1 MDNDHEDYDEEIPPD
16 TQLNNDQQQIHQ
28 KQSLIQENEKG
39 DEEVEEEDVELG
51 VQQKP
56 LNSLIE
62 DNQLNVQQQYQFTQ
76 DGQLYEVNEEG
87 KIFKVT
93 IEIQNGQEVQILEQ
107 VGGPEE
113 EIAQPIFQNI
123 NGTQPYQQ
131 INQNQKI
138 QENQFINN
146 SYEPFQEYG
155 QKSQY
160 QISQYYPGNYQT
172 KKEQNFAQIQNNFP
186 INTNQLD
193 YSFPKK
199 KVEGH
204 LNKKEPTDSVP
215 KFQKNKGKSMKN
227 LNVNQKI
234 FMNRNKYMENNINN
248 QFYKYE
254 MNKSENHLFPF
265 NKNIMSLKNL
275 NNMNYRKNNE
285 CIDIPREEYDNYE
298 HKETLVMNS
307 GMDIGEYQIIGSKT
321 SLEEKVDPDYCKV
334 YNNEEE
340 IIKKLNRSNKAPV
353 KRRNKINFHII
364 DKYYTLTE
372 SNPKTLQYSENNIIE
387 SQNKNNYTSLNSNY
401 NKNNNNISNNKY
413 LNSKLNSKNNNNL
426 YNISNINK
434 LKVSTKYRNNNYGMS
449 NFKFVNLKSRNYK
462 RGDNDNIDLRNYLSF
477 NKGISKKNM
486 LINMKQNFKNS
497 IASMPSDNFSRY
509 LLEQINK
516 IRKEPESFI
525 GVIEDAID
533 NITKDRFGRLIY
545 NGKMKIALAQGKSA
559 FLDAIKYL
567 KNINPMKPLNYVSD
581 LTVIPPQNEKE
592 IKDKNDL
599 KRKVGEMINSGINI
613 KSFWRDVIKDPEIC
627 FLLMIVDDS
636 GIKSGMKRKDIL
648 NPKMKFIGISSVEIN
663 KNFVC
668 YITLGY

>member
-39 DEEVEEEDVELG
+39 DEEVEEEDVELE

-62 DNQLNVQQQYQFTQ
+62 NNQLYVQQQYQFTQ

-199 KVEGH
+199 KAEGH

-215 KFQKNKGKSMKN
+215 KFQKK
-227 LNVNQKI
+227 
-234 FMNRNKYMENNINN
+234 
-248 QFYKYE
+248 
-254 MNKSENHLFPF
+254 
-265 NKNIMSLKNL
+265 
-275 NNMNYRKNNE
+275 
-285 CIDIPREEYDNYE
+285 
-298 HKETLVMNS
+298 
-307 GMDIGEYQIIGSKT
+307 
-321 SLEEKVDPDYCKV
+321 
-334 YNNEEE
+334 
-340 IIKKLNRSNKAPV
+340 
-353 KRRNKINFHII
+353 
-364 DKYYTLTE
+364 
-372 SNPKTLQYSENNIIE
+372 
-387 SQNKNNYTSLNSNY
+387 
-401 NKNNNNISNNKY
+401 
-413 LNSKLNSKNNNNL
+413 
-426 YNISNINK
+426 
-434 LKVSTKYRNNNYGMS
+434 
-449 NFKFVNLKSRNYK
+449 
-462 RGDNDNIDLRNYLSF
+462 
-477 NKGISKKNM
+477 
-486 LINMKQNFKNS
+486 
-497 IASMPSDNFSRY
+497 
-509 LLEQINK
+509 
-516 IRKEPESFI
+516 
-525 GVIEDAID
+525 
-533 NITKDRFGRLIY
+533 
-545 NGKMKIALAQGKSA
+545 
-559 FLDAIKYL
+559 
-567 KNINPMKPLNYVSD
+567 
-581 LTVIPPQNEKE
+581 
-592 IKDKNDL
+592 
-599 KRKVGEMINSGINI
+599 
-613 KSFWRDVIKDPEIC
+613 
-627 FLLMIVDDS
+627 
-636 GIKSGMKRKDIL
+636 
-648 NPKMKFIGISSVEIN
+648 
-663 KNFVC
+663 
-668 YITLGY
+668 

>member
-131 INQNQKI
+131 INQNQKM

-199 KVEGH
+199 K
-204 LNKKEPTDSVP
+204 S
-215 KFQKNKGKSMKN
+215 
-227 LNVNQKI
+227 
-234 FMNRNKYMENNINN
+234 
-248 QFYKYE
+248 
-254 MNKSENHLFPF
+254 
-265 NKNIMSLKNL
+265 
-275 NNMNYRKNNE
+275 
-285 CIDIPREEYDNYE
+285 
-298 HKETLVMNS
+298 
-307 GMDIGEYQIIGSKT
+307 
-321 SLEEKVDPDYCKV
+321 
-334 YNNEEE
+334 
-340 IIKKLNRSNKAPV
+340 
-353 KRRNKINFHII
+353 RRTF
-364 DKYYTLTE
+364 E
-372 SNPKTLQYSENNIIE
+372 
-387 SQNKNNYTSLNSNY
+387 
-401 NKNNNNISNNKY
+401 
-413 LNSKLNSKNNNNL
+413 
-426 YNISNINK
+426 
-434 LKVSTKYRNNNYGMS
+434 
-449 NFKFVNLKSRNYK
+449 
-462 RGDNDNIDLRNYLSF
+462 
-477 NKGISKKNM
+477 
-486 LINMKQNFKNS
+486 
-497 IASMPSDNFSRY
+497 
-509 LLEQINK
+509 
-516 IRKEPESFI
+516 
-525 GVIEDAID
+525 
-533 NITKDRFGRLIY
+533 
-545 NGKMKIALAQGKSA
+545 
-559 FLDAIKYL
+559 
-567 KNINPMKPLNYVSD
+567 
-581 LTVIPPQNEKE
+581 
-592 IKDKNDL
+592 
-599 KRKVGEMINSGINI
+599 
-613 KSFWRDVIKDPEIC
+613 
-627 FLLMIVDDS
+627 
-636 GIKSGMKRKDIL
+636 
-648 NPKMKFIGISSVEIN
+648 
-663 KNFVC
+663 
-668 YITLGY
+668 